1 MATLKVQHL
10 FKHYNGAKY
19 ISARDINFEVHEGE
33 IFGFLGVN
41 GAGKSTTIKC
51 ITGIIPFTSGKI
63 EICGHDNKTD
73 PYNAKKNFG
82 FVPDNHA
89 VYDKLTGAEYVNY
102 IADLYGVPEDVRK
115 QRFEMLCDKFKIA
128 HAVNN
133 QIASYSHGM
142 KQKISITGAL
152 IHMPKLWILDEPMV
166 GLDPQSIFEVKQYM
180 REYAKLGNSV
190 FFSSHNLDTVQAL
203 CDRAVIVHGG
213 IVIADINIHEYNRTG
228 KDLEKEFMEL
238 TRQAQERQNQMRKEI
253 ADGEAELATKIGKRR
268 ASKATTKKI
277 TQQVRDL
284 IESTKGTPCVNTWAV
299 DIAKHDAVVKANWS
313 KTPINELPQVKAEKV
328 IENPKEIEQAKSR
341 AGAEIPVKKSTVGFA
356 ATPFTEGGTENQKES
371 VVEKKSVKPKAVVK
385 KAPAKSGAKSVTN
398 PVKKTERKPTTG
410 EGV

>member
-19 ISARDINFEVHEGE
+19 ISARDINFEVNEGE

-41 GAGKSTTIKC
+41 GAGKSTSIKC

-63 EICGHDNKTD
+63 EICGFDNKTD
-73 PYNAKKNFG
+73 PYNAKKCFG

-115 QRFEMLCDKFKIA
+115 ERFEMLCNKFKIG

-133 QIASYSHGM
+133 QIMSYSHGM

-180 REYAKLGNSV
+180 KEYAKMGNSV
-190 FFSSHNLDTVQAL
+190 FFSSHNLDTVQAM

-213 IVIADINIHEYNRTG
+213 IVIADINLHDYNATG

-238 TRQAQERQNQMRKEI
+238 TRQAGEKQNEMRKEI
-253 ADGEAELATKIGKRR
+253 AAEEDELAKRVGKRK
-268 ASKATTKKI
+268 ASAATVKKI
-277 TQQVRDL
+277 DKLVKDL
-284 IESTKGTPCVNTWAV
+284 IESTKDTPCVNLMAI
-299 DIAKHDAVVKANWS
+299 DLAKNKGAL
-313 KTPINELPQVKAEKV
+313 EVKAEYT
-328 IENPKEIEQAKSR
+328 
-341 AGAEIPVKKSTVGFA
+341 KK
-356 ATPFTEGGTENQKES
+356 
-371 VVEKKSVKPKAVVK
+371 
-385 KAPAKSGAKSVTN
+385 
-398 PVKKTERKPTTG
+398 
-410 EGV
+410 